1 MTEIAQLFESALR
14 QNRANLLRK
23 AAINTVAKM
32 PAQTTL
38 QELLSSEAGA
48 SIRELTLLELRE
60 ALAGFAGATGGA
72 RRAPSNGASTTPG
85 NLSAAAASTASNAA
99 AGGFSNFSASN
110 FAGTNFSGNNFAG
123 NNFSTSNAAPESR
136 EARLYRQIIEAVGSE
151 PKTIGQ
157 LAKVV
162 DVDVV
167 ELRGYLAWMKK
178 MGKIDSTGRA
188 RATRYHL
195 PVG

>member
-1 MTEIAQLFESALR
+1 MGALGSAGV
-14 QNRANLLRK
+14 NL
-23 AAINTVAKM
+23 
-32 PAQTTL
+32 
-38 QELLSSEAGA
+38 G
-48 SIRELTLLELRE
+48 
-60 ALAGFAGATGGA
+60 
-72 RRAPSNGASTTPG
+72 
-85 NLSAAAASTASNAA
+85 SNA
-99 AGGFSNFSASN
+99 S
-110 FAGTNFSGNNFAG
+110 
-123 NNFSTSNAAPESR
+123 PESR

-178 MGKIDSTGRA
+178 MGKIDSSGRA

-195 PVG
+195 GSG

>member
-1 MTEIAQLFESALR
+1 M
-14 QNRANLLRK
+14 RK

-38 QELLSSEAGA
+38 HELLTSEAGS
-48 SIRELTLLELRE
+48 SIRELTLVELRE
-60 ALAGFAGATGGA
+60 APAGFV
-72 RRAPSNGASTTPG
+72 NASTSASAATTATRRTAG
-85 NLSAAAASTASNAA
+85 STTAQAAAAPANGETL
-99 AGGFSNFSASN
+99 
-110 FAGTNFSGNNFAG
+110 
-123 NNFSTSNAAPESR
+123 ESR
-136 EARLYRQIIEAVGSE
+136 EARLYRQIIEACGHE

-178 MGKIDSTGRA
+178 MGKIDSSGRA

-195 PVG
+195 PQG

>member
-1 MTEIAQLFESALR
+1 MAHARVTPMTEIAQLFESALR

-38 QELLSSEAGA
+38 RELLTSEAGA
-48 SIRELTLLELRE
+48 SIRELTLVELRE
-60 ALAGFAGATGGA
+60 ALAALAPARPAAGRRIAVSPTASGGAT
-72 RRAPSNGASTTPG
+72 
-85 NLSAAAASTASNAA
+85 
-99 AGGFSNFSASN
+99 
-110 FAGTNFSGNNFAG
+110 
-123 NNFSTSNAAPESR
+123 PESR
-136 EARLYRQIIEAVGSE
+136 EARLYRQIIDAVTAEA
-151 PKTIGQ
+151 KTIGQ

-162 DVDVV
+162 DVDVA

-195 PVG
+195 PR

>member
-38 QELLSSEAGA
+38 HELLTSEAGS
-48 SIRELTLLELRE
+48 SIRELTLVELRE
-60 ALAGFAGATGGA
+60 ALAGFVVAAQGSGSAVSPVSKRTVAAGPAATGSTG
-72 RRAPSNGASTTPG
+72 STNG
-85 NLSAAAASTASNAA
+85 TAE
-99 AGGFSNFSASN
+99 
-110 FAGTNFSGNNFAG
+110 TV
-123 NNFSTSNAAPESR
+123 ESR
-136 EARLYRQIIEAVGSE
+136 EARLYRQIIEACGHE

-178 MGKIDSTGRA
+178 MGKIDSSGRA

-195 PVG
+195 PQG

>member
-38 QELLSSEAGA
+38 RELLTSEAGA
-48 SIRELTLLELRE
+48 SIRELTLVELRE
-60 ALAGFAGATGGA
+60 ALAGLAVAA
-72 RRAPSNGASTTPG
+72 RP
-85 NLSAAAASTASNAA
+85 AADPAR
-99 AGGFSNFSASN
+99 AGGRRVVAS
-110 FAGTNFSGNNFAG
+110 SGP
-123 NNFSTSNAAPESR
+123 STPESR
-136 EARLYRQIIEAVGSE
+136 EAKLYRQIIEAVTSDA
-151 PKTIGQ
+151 KTIGQ

-162 DVDVV
+162 EVDVA

-195 PVG
+195 PR

>member
-38 QELLSSEAGA
+38 HELLSSEAGS
-48 SIRELTLLELRE
+48 SIRELTLVELRE
-60 ALAGFAGATGGA
+60 ALAGFVSAATASSSSSSSSGSSARRTPAGA
-72 RRAPSNGASTTPG
+72 APSPITPG
-85 NLSAAAASTASNAA
+85 PTQSSREAL
-99 AGGFSNFSASN
+99 
-110 FAGTNFSGNNFAG
+110 
-123 NNFSTSNAAPESR
+123 ESR
-136 EARLYRQIIEAVGSE
+136 EARLYRQIIEACSHE

-162 DVDVV
+162 EVDVI

-178 MGKIDSTGRA
+178 MGKIDSSGRA

-195 PVG
+195 PHS

>member
-14 QNRANLLRK
+14 QNRANLMRK

-38 QELLSSEAGA
+38 HELLTSEAGS
-48 SIRELTLLELRE
+48 SIRELTLVELRE
-60 ALAGFAGATGGA
+60 ALAGFVSAASASSSVTSP
-72 RRAPSNGASTTPG
+72 APSTGTRQSPGASNGQTALT
-85 NLSAAAASTASNAA
+85 SAASN
-99 AGGFSNFSASN
+99 G
-110 FAGTNFSGNNFAG
+110 SGE
-123 NNFSTSNAAPESR
+123 SLESR
-136 EARLYRQIIEAVGSE
+136 EARLYRQIIEACGHE

-178 MGKIDSTGRA
+178 MGKIDSSGRA

-195 PVG
+195 PQS

>member
-38 QELLSSEAGA
+38 HDGAIVDQVLSPV
-48 SIRELTLLELRE
+48 I
-60 ALAGFAGATGGA
+60 
-72 RRAPSNGASTTPG
+72 
-85 NLSAAAASTASNAA
+85 
-99 AGGFSNFSASN
+99 
-110 FAGTNFSGNNFAG
+110 
-123 NNFSTSNAAPESR
+123 
-136 EARLYRQIIEAVGSE
+136 ARLYRQIIEACSHE

-162 DVDVV
+162 EVDVI

-178 MGKIDSTGRA
+178 MGKIDSSGRA

-195 PVG
+195 PHS

>member
-32 PAQTTL
+32 PAATTL
-38 QELLSSEAGA
+38 HELLSSEAGS
-48 SIRELTLLELRE
+48 SIRELTLVELRE
-60 ALAGFAGATGGA
+60 ALAGFVTATSPSTSPSTSSSTTNGAGA
-72 RRAPSNGASTTPG
+72 RRIPAANPS
-85 NLSAAAASTASNAA
+85 SA
-99 AGGFSNFSASN
+99 SASN
-110 FAGTNFSGNNFAG
+110 GS
-123 NNFSTSNAAPESR
+123 SESPESR
-136 EARLYRQIIEAVGSE
+136 EARLYRQIIEACGNE

-162 DVDVV
+162 EVDVV

-178 MGKIDSTGRA
+178 MGKIDSSGRA

-195 PVG
+195 PQGS

>member
-38 QELLSSEAGA
+38 QELLTSEAGT

-60 ALAGFAGATGGA
+60 ALAGFVPAPRADSGP
-72 RRAPSNGASTTPG
+72 RRAGSGIGGPI
-85 NLSAAAASTASNAA
+85 AAANPSGAA
-99 AGGFSNFSASN
+99 AGDTA
-110 FAGTNFSGNNFAG
+110 
-123 NNFSTSNAAPESR
+123 ESR

-195 PVG
+195 PLG

>member
-38 QELLSSEAGA
+38 HELLSSEAGT
-48 SIRELTLLELRE
+48 SIRELTLHELRE
-60 ALAGFAGATGGA
+60 ALTGFIPAAGAPRSLASHSG
-72 RRAPSNGASTTPG
+72 PSGHTSHTAVTVH
-85 NLSAAAASTASNAA
+85 AAAAAANNAS
-99 AGGFSNFSASN
+99 
-110 FAGTNFSGNNFAG
+110 
-123 NNFSTSNAAPESR
+123 PESR
-136 EARLYRQIIEAVGSE
+136 EARLYRQIIEAVGHE

-195 PVG
+195 PAG

>member
-1 MTEIAQLFESALR
+1 
-14 QNRANLLRK
+14 
-23 AAINTVAKM
+23 M
-32 PAQTTL
+32 PAHTTL
-38 QELLSSEAGA
+38 HELLTSEAGS
-48 SIRELTLLELRE
+48 SIRELTLVELRE
-60 ALAGFAGATGGA
+60 ALAGFVQAASQASGQTSGLGSGLGSGQAPRRTGEAPGTTSGHSNAGLGSG
-72 RRAPSNGASTTPG
+72 SG
-85 NLSAAAASTASNAA
+85 NL
-99 AGGFSNFSASN
+99 G
-110 FAGTNFSGNNFAG
+110 
-123 NNFSTSNAAPESR
+123 SNAAPESR

-178 MGKIDSTGRA
+178 MGKIDSSGRA

-195 PVG
+195 RAG

>member
-38 QELLSSEAGA
+38 HELLSSEAGT

-60 ALAGFAGATGGA
+60 ALTGFVPAAGA
-72 RRAPSNGASTTPG
+72 RRTGAAGSNGASHAG
-85 NLSAAAASTASNAA
+85 NAASHPGTANNSATNHAA
-99 AGGFSNFSASN
+99 
-110 FAGTNFSGNNFAG
+110 
-123 NNFSTSNAAPESR
+123 SNAAPESR

-195 PVG
+195 PVS

>member
-14 QNRANLLRK
+14 QNRANLMRK

-38 QELLSSEAGA
+38 HELLTSEAGS
-48 SIRELTLLELRE
+48 SIRELTLVELRE
-60 ALAGFAGATGGA
+60 ALAGFV
-72 RRAPSNGASTTPG
+72 
-85 NLSAAAASTASNAA
+85 SAATASASATSTASST
-99 AGGFSNFSASN
+99 GTRRIPGASN
-110 FAGTNFSGNNFAG
+110 GQTAPSSGA
-123 NNFSTSNAAPESR
+123 TSNGSGESLESR
-136 EARLYRQIIEAVGSE
+136 EARLYRQIIEACGHE

-178 MGKIDSTGRA
+178 MGKIDSSGRA

-195 PVG
+195 PQG

>member
-38 QELLSSEAGA
+38 HELLSSEAGS
-48 SIRELTLLELRE
+48 SIRELTLVELRE
-60 ALAGFAGATGGA
+60 ALAGFV
-72 RRAPSNGASTTPG
+72 
-85 NLSAAAASTASNAA
+85 SAAAPAPSSSS
-99 AGGFSNFSASN
+99 GSSARRMP
-110 FAGTNFSGNNFAG
+110 SG
-123 NNFSTSNAAPESR
+123 AAPSPITPGPTQSSSEALESR
-136 EARLYRQIIEAVGSE
+136 EARLYRQIIEACSHE

-162 DVDVV
+162 EVDVI

-178 MGKIDSTGRA
+178 MGKIDSSGRA

-195 PVG
+195 PHS

>member
-14 QNRANLLRK
+14 QNRANLMRK

-38 QELLSSEAGA
+38 HELLTSEAGS
-48 SIRELTLLELRE
+48 SIRELTLVELRE
-60 ALAGFAGATGGA
+60 ALAGFVSAATASASATSSTSSTGTRRIPGASNGQT
-72 RRAPSNGASTTPG
+72 APSSGAMSNG
-85 NLSAAAASTASNAA
+85 
-99 AGGFSNFSASN
+99 
-110 FAGTNFSGNNFAG
+110 SGE
-123 NNFSTSNAAPESR
+123 SLESR
-136 EARLYRQIIEAVGSE
+136 EARLYRQIIEACGHE

-178 MGKIDSTGRA
+178 MGKIDSSGRA

-195 PVG
+195 PQS

>member
-1 MTEIAQLFESALR
+1 MNGTG
-14 QNRANLLRK
+14 
-23 AAINTVAKM
+23 
-32 PAQTTL
+32 
-38 QELLSSEAGA
+38 AGS
-48 SIRELTLLELRE
+48 SIRELTLSELRE
-60 ALAGFAGATGGA
+60 ALTGFLPAPGTRRPTGNAAG
-72 RRAPSNGASTTPG
+72 SNGSNGNGTYHPG
-85 NLSAAAASTASNAA
+85 GLSGAPANASNA
-99 AGGFSNFSASN
+99 S
-110 FAGTNFSGNNFAG
+110 
-123 NNFSTSNAAPESR
+123 PESR

>member
-38 QELLSSEAGA
+38 RELLTSEAGA
-48 SIRELTLLELRE
+48 SIRELTLVELRE
-60 ALAGFAGATGGA
+60 ALAGLAPAKPSAG
-72 RRAPSNGASTTPG
+72 RRIAVSPVSSGPTT
-85 NLSAAAASTASNAA
+85 
-99 AGGFSNFSASN
+99 
-110 FAGTNFSGNNFAG
+110 
-123 NNFSTSNAAPESR
+123 PESR
-136 EARLYRQIIEAVGSE
+136 EARLYRQIIDAVTSEA
-151 PKTIGQ
+151 KTIGQ

-162 DVDVV
+162 DVDVA

-195 PVG
+195 PR

>member
-38 QELLSSEAGA
+38 HELLTSEAGS
-48 SIRELTLLELRE
+48 SIRELTLDELRE
-60 ALAGFAGATGGA
+60 ALAGFVSAAHVASGAAAPTGSK
-72 RRAPSNGASTTPG
+72 RAPGAAPTGSAGSANGAET
-85 NLSAAAASTASNAA
+85 L
-99 AGGFSNFSASN
+99 
-110 FAGTNFSGNNFAG
+110 
-123 NNFSTSNAAPESR
+123 ESR
-136 EARLYRQIIEAVGSE
+136 EARLYRQIIEACGHE

-178 MGKIDSTGRA
+178 MGKIDSSGRA

-195 PVG
+195 PQS

>member
-38 QELLSSEAGA
+38 HELLTSEAGS
-48 SIRELTLLELRE
+48 SIRELTLSELRE
-60 ALAGFAGATGGA
+60 ALTGFLPAPGTRRPASHGA
-72 RRAPSNGASTTPG
+72 SNGAGNGNGNGAYHPG
-85 NLSAAAASTASNAA
+85 GHPGVLAGGPANASNA
-99 AGGFSNFSASN
+99 S
-110 FAGTNFSGNNFAG
+110 
-123 NNFSTSNAAPESR
+123 PESR

>member
-38 QELLSSEAGA
+38 HELLTSEAGS
-48 SIRELTLLELRE
+48 SIRELTLDELRE
-60 ALAGFAGATGGA
+60 ALAGFVSA
-72 RRAPSNGASTTPG
+72 APVASG
-85 NLSAAAASTASNAA
+85 AAASTGSKRAPAA
-99 AGGFSNFSASN
+99 APTGSAPGSAN
-110 FAGTNFSGNNFAG
+110 GAETL
-123 NNFSTSNAAPESR
+123 ESR
-136 EARLYRQIIEAVGSE
+136 EARLYRQIIEACGHE

-178 MGKIDSTGRA
+178 MGKIDSSGRA

-195 PVG
+195 PQS

>member
-23 AAINTVAKM
+23 AAVNTVAKM

-38 QELLSSEAGA
+38 RELLTSEAGS
-48 SIRELTLLELRE
+48 SIRELTLSELRE
-60 ALAGFAGATGGA
+60 ALTGFVPASGTRRGGVVLPVEQGG
-72 RRAPSNGASTTPG
+72 RNGNGAANHVPL
-85 NLSAAAASTASNAA
+85 NPALNAS
-99 AGGFSNFSASN
+99 
-110 FAGTNFSGNNFAG
+110 
-123 NNFSTSNAAPESR
+123 PESR
-136 EARLYRQIIEAVGSE
+136 EARLYRQIIDAVGSE
-151 PKTIGQ
+151 AKTIGQ
-157 LAKVV
+157 LAKLV

-195 PVG
+195 PVA

>member
-14 QNRANLLRK
+14 QNRANLMRK

-38 QELLSSEAGA
+38 HELLTSEAGS
-48 SIRELTLLELRE
+48 SIRELTLVELRE
-60 ALAGFAGATGGA
+60 ALAGFV
-72 RRAPSNGASTTPG
+72 
-85 NLSAAAASTASNAA
+85 SAATASASTASSTASST
-99 AGGFSNFSASN
+99 GTRRIPGASN
-110 FAGTNFSGNNFAG
+110 GQTAPSSGA
-123 NNFSTSNAAPESR
+123 TSNGSGESLESR
-136 EARLYRQIIEAVGSE
+136 EARLYRQIIEACGHE

-178 MGKIDSTGRA
+178 MGKIDSSGRA

-195 PVG
+195 PQS

>member
-32 PAQTTL
+32 PAATTL
-38 QELLSSEAGA
+38 RDLLTSEAGA
-48 SIRELTLLELRE
+48 SIRELTLVELRE
-60 ALAGFAGATGGA
+60 ALTGFVPTRPAGQPA
-72 RRAPSNGASTTPG
+72 RAEGPRRVTVAS
-85 NLSAAAASTASNAA
+85 SAAPT
-99 AGGFSNFSASN
+99 
-110 FAGTNFSGNNFAG
+110 T
-123 NNFSTSNAAPESR
+123 PESR
-136 EARLYRQIIEAVGSE
+136 EARLYRQIIEAVSSE

-162 DVDVV
+162 DVDTV

-178 MGKIDSTGRA
+178 ERKIGSTGRA

-195 PVG
+195 PS

>member
-38 QELLSSEAGA
+38 HELLSSEAGS
-48 SIRELTLLELRE
+48 SIRELTLVELRE
-60 ALAGFAGATGGA
+60 ALAGFV
-72 RRAPSNGASTTPG
+72 
-85 NLSAAAASTASNAA
+85 SAASPSAPASTASTAGSA
-99 AGGFSNFSASN
+99 AGARRIPVAASAN
-110 FAGTNFSGNNFAG
+110 GQSGPNNG
-123 NNFSTSNAAPESR
+123 SGESLESR
-136 EARLYRQIIEAVGSE
+136 EARLYRQIIEACSHE

-178 MGKIDSTGRA
+178 MGKIDSSGRA

-195 PVG
+195 PQS

>member
-1 MTEIAQLFESALR
+1 VTEIAQLFESALR

-32 PAQTTL
+32 PAHTTL
-38 QELLSSEAGA
+38 HELLTSEAGS
-48 SIRELTLLELRE
+48 SIRELTLVELRE
-60 ALAGFAGATGGA
+60 ALAGFVQAAGQAP
-72 RRAPSNGASTTPG
+72 RRASEVSGGNLGNNLGASTG
-85 NLSAAAASTASNAA
+85 NL
-99 AGGFSNFSASN
+99 G
-110 FAGTNFSGNNFAG
+110 
-123 NNFSTSNAAPESR
+123 SNAAPESR

-178 MGKIDSTGRA
+178 MGKIDSSGRA

-195 PVG
+195 RAG

>member
-38 QELLSSEAGA
+38 RELLTSEAGA
-48 SIRELTLLELRE
+48 SIRELTLVELRE
-60 ALAGFAGATGGA
+60 ALAGLAPA
-72 RRAPSNGASTTPG
+72 RPRRV
-85 NLSAAAASTASNAA
+85 A
-99 AGGFSNFSASN
+99 AGP
-110 FAGTNFSGNNFAG
+110 T
-123 NNFSTSNAAPESR
+123 TPESR
-136 EARLYRQIIEAVGSE
+136 EARLYRQIIDAVTSE

-162 DVDVV
+162 EVDVA

-195 PVG
+195 PR

>member
-60 ALAGFAGATGGA
+60 ALAGFAGALGSATGA
-72 RRAPSNGASTTPG
+72 RRSGANG
-85 NLSAAAASTASNAA
+85 AASTAPGGLAGAAGNAAGLHGGGSFSAGSLAASNLSGSNA
-99 AGGFSNFSASN
+99 
-110 FAGTNFSGNNFAG
+110 SG
-123 NNFSTSNAAPESR
+123 SNAAPESR

>member
-38 QELLSSEAGA
+38 RELLTSEAGS
-48 SIRELTLLELRE
+48 SIRELTLSELRE
-60 ALAGFAGATGGA
+60 ALTAFVPAPGT
-72 RRAPSNGASTTPG
+72 RRAASGNGVAG
-85 NLSAAAASTASNAA
+85 NHNGTHTASNGVGNNGNGAANHHAANHHVANHHA
-99 AGGFSNFSASN
+99 AGINAS
-110 FAGTNFSGNNFAG
+110 
-123 NNFSTSNAAPESR
+123 PESR
-136 EARLYRQIIEAVGSE
+136 EARLYRQIIEAVGNE

>member
-38 QELLSSEAGA
+38 RELLTSEAGA
-48 SIRELTLLELRE
+48 SIRELTLVELRE
-60 ALAGFAGATGGA
+60 ALAVAA
-72 RRAPSNGASTTPG
+72 RP
-85 NLSAAAASTASNAA
+85 AADPAR
-99 AGGFSNFSASN
+99 AGGRRVVAS
-110 FAGTNFSGNNFAG
+110 SGP
-123 NNFSTSNAAPESR
+123 STPESR
-136 EARLYRQIIEAVGSE
+136 EAKLYRQIIEAVTSDA
-151 PKTIGQ
+151 KTIGQ

-162 DVDVV
+162 EVDVA

-195 PVG
+195 PR

>member
-38 QELLSSEAGA
+38 HELLTSEAGA
-48 SIRELTLLELRE
+48 SIRELTLDELRE
-60 ALAGFAGATGGA
+60 ALAGFVSAASASDAATAAPRPGPAQPAAGAPVGD
-72 RRAPSNGASTTPG
+72 
-85 NLSAAAASTASNAA
+85 
-99 AGGFSNFSASN
+99 
-110 FAGTNFSGNNFAG
+110 
-123 NNFSTSNAAPESR
+123 ESR

-178 MGKIDSTGRA
+178 MGKIDSSGRA

-195 PVG
+195 PQG

>member
-38 QELLSSEAGA
+38 HELLSSEAGS
-48 SIRELTLLELRE
+48 SIRELTIVELRE
-60 ALAGFAGATGGA
+60 ALAGFVPAAPTAASSFSTAPRRIPAGASPAGVA
-72 RRAPSNGASTTPG
+72 AAAPSNGASE
-85 NLSAAAASTASNAA
+85 AAL
-99 AGGFSNFSASN
+99 
-110 FAGTNFSGNNFAG
+110 
-123 NNFSTSNAAPESR
+123 ESR
-136 EARLYRQIIEAVGSE
+136 EARLYRQIIEACGHE

-162 DVDVV
+162 DVDVI

-178 MGKIDSTGRA
+178 MGKIDSSGRA

-195 PVG
+195 PQG

>member
-32 PAQTTL
+32 PAATTL
-38 QELLSSEAGA
+38 HELLSSEAGS
-48 SIRELTLLELRE
+48 SIRELTLVELRE
-60 ALAGFAGATGGA
+60 ALAGFVTATSPSTSSSTTNGAGA
-72 RRAPSNGASTTPG
+72 RRIPAANPS
-85 NLSAAAASTASNAA
+85 SA
-99 AGGFSNFSASN
+99 SASN
-110 FAGTNFSGNNFAG
+110 GS
-123 NNFSTSNAAPESR
+123 SESPESR
-136 EARLYRQIIEAVGSE
+136 EARLYRQIIEACGNE

-162 DVDVV
+162 EVDVV

-178 MGKIDSTGRA
+178 MGKIDSSGRA

-195 PVG
+195 PQGS

>member
-38 QELLSSEAGA
+38 RELLTSEAGA
-48 SIRELTLLELRE
+48 SIRELTLVELRE
-60 ALAGFAGATGGA
+60 ALAGLAPA
-72 RRAPSNGASTTPG
+72 RPASGRRIAVNG
-85 NLSAAAASTASNAA
+85 
-99 AGGFSNFSASN
+99 SAS
-110 FAGTNFSGNNFAG
+110 GPT
-123 NNFSTSNAAPESR
+123 TPESR
-136 EARLYRQIIEAVGSE
+136 EARLYRQIIEAVTSE
-151 PKTIGQ
+151 AKTIGQ

-162 DVDVV
+162 DVDVA

-195 PVG
+195 PR

>member
-1 MTEIAQLFESALR
+1 MAHARVTPMTEIAQLFESALR

-38 QELLSSEAGA
+38 RELLTSEAGA
-48 SIRELTLLELRE
+48 SIRELTLVELRE
-60 ALAGFAGATGGA
+60 ALAALAPARQAAG
-72 RRAPSNGASTTPG
+72 RRIAVG
-85 NLSAAAASTASNAA
+85 STAS
-99 AGGFSNFSASN
+99 GP
-110 FAGTNFSGNNFAG
+110 T
-123 NNFSTSNAAPESR
+123 TPESR
-136 EARLYRQIIEAVGSE
+136 EARLYRQIIEAITAE
-151 PKTIGQ
+151 AKTIGQ

-162 DVDVV
+162 DVDVA

-195 PVG
+195 PR